1 MKPSAARP
9 TAFLDKNEMNSKISF
24 IALIFFALSLG
35 IGSTQAAPD
44 DKLEQGFLINSP
56 ELVSEAIEEGL
67 WLNQPRANGNYPLH
81 DACRQNCDRAILMT
95 LINAGANVEQKD
107 DNGRTAIFFA
117 LNKEAKAENIKQL
130 IDYGADINLRSQD
143 GQTPLSLALRNHLPL
158 EIIELLING
167 GADANRPIPYKDRK
181 VYPLTIAVMTNT
193 EDNIISLLL
202 SKSNQDAVFQALT
215 AESLSASSR
224 LSTMIAEIE
233 E

>member
-1 MKPSAARP
+1 
-9 TAFLDKNEMNSKISF
+9 
-24 IALIFFALSLG
+24 
-35 IGSTQAAPD
+35 
-44 DKLEQGFLINSP
+44 
-56 ELVSEAIEEGL
+56 
-67 WLNQPRANGNYPLH
+67 
-81 DACRQNCDRAILMT
+81 MT
-95 LINAGANVEQKD
+95 LINAGANIEQKD

-167 GADANRPIPYKDRK
+167 GADANHPIPYKNKK
-181 VYPLTIAVMTNT
+181 VYPLTIAVMTNA
-193 EDNIISLLL
+193 EDNIIHLLL

-215 AESLSASSR
+215 AESLSNSSR

>member
-1 MKPSAARP
+1 MKH
-9 TAFLDKNEMNSKISF
+9 KISS

-35 IGSTQAAPD
+35 IGSAQAAPD
-44 DKLEQGFLINSP
+44 DKLKQGFLADSP

-81 DACRQNCDRAILMT
+81 DACRQNLSQAILMT
-95 LINAGANVEQKD
+95 LINAGANIEQKD

-117 LNKEAKAENIKQL
+117 LNQEAKAENIKQL

-143 GQTPLSLALRNHLPL
+143 GQTPLSLALRHHLPL

-167 GADANRPIPYKDRK
+167 GADANRPIPYKNKK
-181 VYPLTIAVMTNT
+181 VYPLTIAVMANA
-193 EDNIISLLL
+193 EDGIIRLLL
-202 SKSNQDAVFQALT
+202 NHSDQDAVFQALT